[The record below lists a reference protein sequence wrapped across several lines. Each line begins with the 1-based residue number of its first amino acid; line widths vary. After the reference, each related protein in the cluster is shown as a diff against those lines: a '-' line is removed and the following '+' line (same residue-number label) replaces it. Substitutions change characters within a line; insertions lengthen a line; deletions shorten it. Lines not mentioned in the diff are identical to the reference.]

1 MTFITALAYHYCLA
15 FPEAFTQPGD
25 HLLISLMCIT
35 IRLERYENERD
46 IPTRA
51 IVHSN
56 KQPRVESFS
65 RLVSLG
71 GGKVVKAEPP
81 YSDPKDANHCL
92 YEKVSNVFVDFKAR
106 MEYEVQ
112 PLRTSY

>member
-1 MTFITALAYHYCLA
+1 M
-15 FPEAFTQPGD
+15 
-25 HLLISLMCIT
+25 
-35 IRLERYENERD
+35 ERNESD
-46 IPTRA
+46 GIILTRA

-81 YSDPKDANHCL
+81 YSDPKDATHCL

-106 MEYEVQ
+106 NELKV
-112 PLRTSY
+112 

>member
-1 MTFITALAYHYCLA
+1 M
-15 FPEAFTQPGD
+15 
-25 HLLISLMCIT
+25 
-35 IRLERYENERD
+35 
-46 IPTRA
+46 
-51 IVHSN
+51 HSN

-106 MEYEVQ
+106 KEYEVQ
-112 PLRTSY
+112 PLRTSINPVSLQALAANGVAVVGPVFINDYLVSDTKPKVEDCLVEDFKTYWHTRR